1 MGPPAMDPYIYTVDM
16 GRVGG
21 RPAPGRHSWD
31 LREIKKAGFAVIVSF
46 ECERINP
53 DEIRAAGLEHVKICV
68 EDFAPPTL
76 EQLREFNELCDRTMA
91 EGKKVLSH
99 CWAGRGRTGTFLA
112 SRSIWRG
119 MGAADAI
126 ADVRRKI
133 LKTQRTLAG
142 AIEPSQEA
150 ALFAFERTL
159 RPAKR
164 A

>member
-1 MGPPAMDPYIYTVDM
+1 MDPYIYTVDM

-76 EQLREFNELCDRTMA
+76 EQLREFNELCDCTVA